1 MLQMLTVSI
10 PIHHF
15 KFSVNKNEVF
25 LDSMFMREPGYL
37 NSSMTIIM
45 IVVSGVWPDS
55 SDLSG
60 TNLLSDNWKKQK

>member
-1 MLQMLTVSI
+1 
-10 PIHHF
+10 
-15 KFSVNKNEVF
+15 
-25 LDSMFMREPGYL
+25 MREPGYL